1 MRVSSIM
8 IHCIMYHDTLYH
20 ARIEV
25 SIIAFPDSVSCNQQP
40 CYFAPRPSVRVF
52 IWTLSSDSLSRV
64 VTLSSYLVSLCRYF
78 VVILGVL
85 SHHLVLALILI
96 FSLDFG
102 FLSCHF
108 VPILTIPVLILTFSS
123 SSRITTGSFIKTLP
137 SSSVSDKNE
146 FES

>member
-1 MRVSSIM
+1 M

-20 ARIEV
+20 VRIEV
-25 SIIAFPDSVSCNQQP
+25 SIIAFPDSVSCN
-40 CYFAPRPSVRVF
+40 R
-52 IWTLSSDSLSRV
+52 
-64 VTLSSYLVSLCRYF
+64 VTLLLVPVSEFLFGPFVRLSVTLLTLCRHTWCHFVRYF

-85 SHHLVLALILI
+85 SHHLVLALFLI

-123 SSRITTGSFIKTLP
+123 SSRITTGSFIRTLP
-137 SSSVSDKNE
+137 SSSVSDENK

>member
-1 MRVSSIM
+1 
-8 IHCIMYHDTLYH
+8 MYHDTLYH

-25 SIIAFPDSVSCNQQP
+25 SIIAFPDSASCN
-40 CYFAPRPSVRVF
+40 R
-52 IWTLSSDSLSRV
+52 
-64 VTLSSYLVSLCRYF
+64 VTLFLVPVSEFFLDLVVRLSVTCHHF

-108 VPILTIPVLILTFSS
+108 VPILIIPVLILTFSS

-137 SSSVSDKNE
+137 SSSVSDENK